1 MEHRMVWIHRFKTLT
16 MIIKINKEKE
26 AKSLIS
32 KFSLSLLK
40 ESETEGPPPYLSVRK
55 KKLCVWCTYIGFVS
69 FYIFLLFRTQ
79 TKPPLIYFCV
89 CGSFSVTKSKS
100 KTIFYCNNFFWA
112 SFIQIN
118 DHVSSYTHH
127 IHQDH

>member
-1 MEHRMVWIHRFKTLT
+1 MMKIVDFLHGTSNGVDSQIQEIDNDNK
-16 MIIKINKEKE
+16 IQINKEKE
-26 AKSLIS
+26 AKSLTS

-55 KKLCVWCTYIGFVS
+55 KTLCVMYIYRICV

-100 KTIFYCNNFFWA
+100 KTIFYCNNFF
-112 SFIQIN
+112 
-118 DHVSSYTHH
+118 
-127 IHQDH
+127 